1 MDTTSTYRHPPD
13 NDPGSLVLLHQERAL
28 DFVYREIGD
37 YDAYCK
43 RQLSRKPVLARLLKD
58 CLPECAP
65 FTVDEIERCSL
76 SSLLHDTASSLSH
89 SNDSMEELI
98 SSLATDASD
107 LGEGTSKLDLLFR
120 IQPPST
126 EDSAAVMVN
135 IEPQDLWRL
144 PYPLMARSAF
154 YCARILSQQKGTEFL
169 NSDYGGLK
177 KVYSIWILTS
187 PPKPLRGTITCTRL
201 GWKETIGTAANSI
214 ERLFGTF
221 DYSNTVV
228 VGLNGYDKNCSESS
242 IPPLLDALLSKTME
256 TEERLRIIRDGYGI
270 SDSGI
275 EREVHRM
282 GSLGMQMVLEA
293 LQEGENKGLKKGLS
307 QGRASSLL
315 DSISSLMRTLGLSRE
330 QAMDAL
336 EVPKADRPRYN
347 ALLDGRSE

>member
-1 MDTTSTYRHPPD
+1 MCDTPIPPYLPDGRAAPPVASRHMRFL
-13 NDPGSLVLLHQERAL
+13 NRMRH
-28 DFVYREIGD
+28 EIDD
-37 YDAYCK
+37 YDGYCK
-43 RQLSRKPVLARLLKD
+43 RQLSRKAVLARLLKD
-58 CLPECAP
+58 YLPECAP

-76 SSLLHDTASSLSH
+76 SSLPHDTASSYSH
-89 SNDSMEELI
+89 SNDSMEELV
-98 SSLATDASD
+98 SGLATDASD
-107 LGEGTSKLDLLFR
+107 IGAGTSKLDLLFR

-135 IEPQDLWRL
+135 IEPQDSWRL

-154 YCARILSQQKGTEFL
+154 YCARILSQQKGIEFL
-169 NSDYGGLK
+169 NSDYGRLK

-187 PPKPLRGTITCTRL
+187 PPKALRGTITCTRL
-201 GWKETIGTAANSI
+201 GWKETVGTAAKSI

-221 DYSNTVV
+221 DYFNTVV
-228 VGLNGYDKNCSESS
+228 VGLNGYDRDCSESS
-242 IPPLLDALLSKTME
+242 IPLLDAVLSKTME

-347 ALLDGRSE
+347 ALLDGRSD

>member
-1 MDTTSTYRHPPD
+1 
-13 NDPGSLVLLHQERAL
+13 
-28 DFVYREIGD
+28 
-37 YDAYCK
+37 
-43 RQLSRKPVLARLLKD
+43 
-58 CLPECAP
+58 
-65 FTVDEIERCSL
+65 
-76 SSLLHDTASSLSH
+76 
-89 SNDSMEELI
+89 
-98 SSLATDASD
+98 
-107 LGEGTSKLDLLFR
+107 
-120 IQPPST
+120 
-126 EDSAAVMVN
+126 
-135 IEPQDLWRL
+135 
-144 PYPLMARSAF
+144 MARSAF
-154 YCARILSQQKGTEFL
+154 YCARVLSQQKGIEFL
-169 NSDYGGLK
+169 NSDYGKLK

-187 PPKPLRGTITCTRL
+187 PPKALRGTITCTRL
-201 GWKETIGTAANSI
+201 GWKETVGTAAKSI

-221 DYSNTVV
+221 DYFNTVV
-228 VGLNGYDKNCSESS
+228 VGLNGYDRDCSESS
-242 IPPLLDALLSKTME
+242 IPLLDAVLSKTME

-347 ALLDGRSE
+347 ALLDGRSD

>member
-1 MDTTSTYRHPPD
+1 MCDTPIPSHLPDGRAAPPVASRHMSFL
-13 NDPGSLVLLHQERAL
+13 NRM
-28 DFVYREIGD
+28 RCEIND
-37 YDAYCK
+37 YDGYCK
-43 RQLSRKPVLARLLKD
+43 RQLSHKAVLARLFKD

-98 SSLATDASD
+98 SGLATDASD
-107 LGEGTSKLDLLFR
+107 LGAGTSKLDLLFR

-135 IEPQDLWRL
+135 IEPQDSWRL

-201 GWKETIGTAANSI
+201 GWKEAIGTTANSI

-228 VGLNGYDKNCSESS
+228 IGLNGYDKDCSESS
-242 IPPLLDALLSKTME
+242 IPLLDALLSKTME

-282 GSLGMQMVLEA
+282 GSLRMQMVLEA
-293 LQEGENKGLKKGLS
+293 LQEGEEKGLKKGK
-307 QGRASSLL
+307 ASSLL

-336 EVPKADRPRYN
+336 EVPKEERPRYN
-347 ALLDGRSE
+347 SLLDDKNK